1 MAEEAGTPKLIS
13 DEAASATFNT
23 VGSEMAGAF
32 QFKPLFDVI
41 SAEQPDMFD

>member
-1 MAEEAGTPKLIS
+1 
-13 DEAASATFNT
+13 

-41 SAEQPDMFD
+41 SAEQPDMLE